1 MRSISQN
8 KNMPK
13 QNKTTPK
20 WARFQALSIAVALIA
35 VFGIASIAH
44 ADKFDDQIN
53 ALRAQNNTVQGQLN
67 GLTSQASSYQ
77 DSINQ
82 LQSQISAV
90 EAQIAANQ
98 AQQADLQAKIVAN
111 QAIIDAKKISLAAT
125 VKAMYLDGQM
135 STIEQLATS
144 KNLSDYI
151 DKEEYRSVVQNQ
163 LNATIK
169 EIAALQ
175 AMLQKQKI
183 EVDLLLTSEK
193 SQNDQLASA
202 QAAQASLL
210 AYNQSQQDNFNHQ
223 LSANSGAISDLRRQQ
238 IIENNRYNVGNF
250 RGDPGNGGYP
260 NAWAYAG
267 QDSLID
273 SWGMYN
279 RECVSYTAFR
289 VHQEYLSGRSNRDMP
304 YWGGS
309 GNANQWDDN
318 AISAGIPTD
327 SNPTVGSIAIS
338 NAGQYGHAMYVEA
351 VNGNQ
356 IYVQQYN
363 QQLNGQY
370 SEGWRY
376 TTGLVF
382 IHF

>member
-1 MRSISQN
+1 
-8 KNMPK
+8 MPK
-13 QNKTTPK
+13 QNQTAPK
-20 WARFQALSIAVALIA
+20 LARFRALAVAVAVIA
-35 VFGIASIAH
+35 VFGVAAVAH
-44 ADKFDDQIN
+44 ADKYDDQIN
-53 ALRAQNNTVQGQLN
+53 ALRAQNNAAQGQLN
-67 GLTSQASSYQ
+67 GLTSAASSYQ

-90 EAQIAANQ
+90 QAQIAANQ
-98 AQQADLQAKIVAN
+98 SQQADLQAKIVAN
-111 QAIIDAKKISLAAT
+111 QAIIDTKKISLAAT

-135 STIEQLATS
+135 TTIEQLATS

-175 AMLQKQKI
+175 AELQKQKV
-183 EVDLLLTSEK
+183 EVELLLTSEK
-193 SQNDQLASA
+193 SQNDQLAGA

-210 AYNQSQQDNFNHQ
+210 AYNQAQQDNFNHQ
-223 LSANSGAISDLRRQQ
+223 ISANSGAISDLRRQQ
-238 IIENNRYNVGNF
+238 IIENTRYNVGNF
-250 RGDPGNGGYP
+250 KGDPGNGGYP
-260 NAWAYAG
+260 NSWAYAA

-273 SWGMYN
+273 SWGMDN

-289 VHQEYLSGRSNRDMP
+289 VHQAYLNGQSNRDMP
-304 YWGGS
+304 YWGGY

-318 AISAGIPTD
+318 ARNSGIPVD

-338 NAGQYGHAMYVEA
+338 NAGAYGHAMYVEA